1 MIIENHQIAYRNV
14 ASKYYNFVP
23 EEIDLAFQDFDQ
35 ILSSHGYNTADVM
48 FFSIIS
54 DPTAS
59 VMTAE
64 IFRPIEENDISQI
77 SSEED
82 VSFRSY
88 FSIDGMLMTRI
99 TDQFDEQSQVMF
111 WELAEH
117 IQQHNFSQSSPYI
130 VEYKRSHSGTVY
142 AEMSVGVR

>member
-1 MIIENHQIAYRNV
+1 MEIRGLHFYHLIMFRVRDQKENWLEGIKV
-14 ASKYYNFVP
+14 M
-23 EEIDLAFQDFDQ
+23 EDFP
-35 ILSSHGYNTADVM
+35 LNHEVYKNGP
-48 FFSIIS
+48 S

-82 VSFRSY
+82 VNFRSY

-99 TDQFDEQSQVMF
+99 TDQFDEQSQVKF

-117 IQQHNFSQSSPYI
+117 IQQHNFSQSSPYF
-130 VEYKRSHSGTVY
+130 VEYKCSHSGATYV
-142 AEMSVGVR
+142 EMSVGVR